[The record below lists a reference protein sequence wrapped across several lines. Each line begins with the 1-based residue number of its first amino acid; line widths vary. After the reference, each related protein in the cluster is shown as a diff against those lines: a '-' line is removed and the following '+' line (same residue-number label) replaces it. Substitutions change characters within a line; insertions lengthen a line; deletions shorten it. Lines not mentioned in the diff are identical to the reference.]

1 MDRRVAVTGIGV
13 VSPLGCGREAFGRAL
28 FAGESGIAPL
38 GAFSPEALPCRLAA
52 EIRDFRPKDFVS
64 IKNLRRMDRLSAV
77 ATAAAR
83 MALDDAGLCVTPA
96 NRDRLG
102 MILGTAWGG
111 TDVTVS
117 FARVLVTEGPGAANP
132 ILVPN
137 VVMNAPAG
145 HASIELGFRGINT
158 TVNHYGISAESALAF
173 GAQEV
178 RRGAAEA
185 ILAGGADV
193 LAPFYFESLVRFR
206 ALSPLQG
213 GGPEGARPFDLLR
226 NGPVAGEGCG
236 ILCLEPLEAARERG
250 TTIYAEIAGEG
261 LASSPAP
268 MTGWPGDPR
277 GFVLA
282 VRRALRS
289 AGSAPEDVDV
299 VFAAANGGIQ
309 PDLLEAEGLEMVFG
323 LSAERP
329 LVSAL
334 KGALGE
340 SFTSGGLRAA
350 ALALA
355 LRDGAVPPTLGLEEP
370 VRPLAFVTG
379 QAARANLR
387 QGLLSGISHGG
398 TYVSLVFSNI
408 GAES

>member
-1 MDRRVAVTGIGV
+1 MDRRVAITGIGI
-13 VSPLGCGREAFGRAL
+13 VSPLGSGREAFGKAL
-28 FAGESGIAPL
+28 LAGASGIDSVA
-38 GAFSPEALPCRLAA
+38 AFPVDSLPCRLAA
-52 EIRDFRPKDFVS
+52 EIRDFQARDFVS
-64 IKNLRRMDRLSAV
+64 VKNLRRMDRLSAV

-83 MALDDAGLCVTPA
+83 MALDDAGLAVAPA
-96 NRDRLG
+96 NRDRTG

-117 FARVLVTEGPGAANP
+117 FARVLVTDGPGSANP

-158 TVNHYGISAESALAF
+158 TVNHYAVSAESALAY
-173 GAQEV
+173 GAQEI
-178 RRGAAEA
+178 RRGAADVL
-185 ILAGGADV
+185 LAGGADV
-193 LAPFYFESLVRFR
+193 LAPFYFESLTRFK

-213 GGPEGARPFDLLR
+213 GGSEGAHPFDLRR

-250 TTIYAEIAGEG
+250 ATVYAEIAGEG
-261 LASSPAP
+261 MASSPAP
-268 MTGWPGDPR
+268 MTGWPEDPR
-277 GFVLA
+277 GLVLA

-289 AGSAPEDVDV
+289 AGCKPEDVDA
-299 VFAAANGGIQ
+299 VFAAGNGGLQ
-309 PDLLEAEGLEMVFG
+309 PDLLEAKGLEQVFG
-323 LSAERP
+323 PAGKRP
-329 LVSAL
+329 LVTAL

-340 SFTSGGLRAA
+340 SFTSGGMRAA

-370 VRPLAFVTG
+370 VRPLNFVTG
-379 QAARANLR
+379 QAARAKMQR
-387 QGLLSGISHGG
+387 GLLNGISHGG
-398 TYVSLVFSNI
+398 TYVSLLFSNI
-408 GAES
+408 GEKS

>member
-1 MDRRVAVTGIGV
+1 MDRRVAITGIGI
-13 VSPLGCGREAFGRAL
+13 VSPLGSGRETFGKAL
-28 FAGESGIAPL
+28 LAGVSGIDSVA
-38 GAFSPEALPCRLAA
+38 AFPVDSFPCRLAA
-52 EIRDFRPKDFVS
+52 EIRDFQARDFVS
-64 IKNLRRMDRLSAV
+64 VKNLRRMDRLSAV

-83 MALDDAGLCVTPA
+83 MALGDAGLAVTPA
-96 NRDRLG
+96 NRDRTG

-117 FARVLVTEGPGAANP
+117 FARVLVTDGPGSANP

-158 TVNHYGISAESALAF
+158 TVNHYAVSAESALAY
-173 GAQEV
+173 GAQEI
-178 RRGAAEA
+178 RRGAADVL
-185 ILAGGADV
+185 LAGGADV
-193 LAPFYFESLVRFR
+193 LAPFYFESLTRFK

-213 GGPEGARPFDLLR
+213 GGSEGARPFDLRR

-250 TTIYAEIAGEG
+250 ATVYAEIAGEG
-261 LASSPAP
+261 MASSPAP
-268 MTGWPGDPR
+268 MTGWPEDPR
-277 GFVLA
+277 GFVLS

-289 AGSAPEDVDV
+289 AGCKPEDVDA
-299 VFAAANGGIQ
+299 VFAAGNGGLQ
-309 PDLLEAEGLEMVFG
+309 PDLLEAEGLERVFG
-323 LSAERP
+323 PAGKRP
-329 LVSAL
+329 LVTAL

-340 SFTSGGLRAA
+340 SFTSGGMRAA

-370 VRPLAFVTG
+370 VRPLNFVTG
-379 QAARANLR
+379 RAARAKVQR
-387 QGLLSGISHGG
+387 GLLNGISHGG
-398 TYVSLVFSNI
+398 TYVSLLFSNI
-408 GAES
+408 GEES